1 MEFQSPEDNAWYDV
15 ILLWDNEM
23 LTVKYVNF
31 PEDFN
36 EIYDVG
42 KFKTLEE
49 LEDFKQRFRQ
59 SSVQLQDHDCKKVVL
74 GKTFCASYNFENG
87 DVKFF
92 DALVAEVL
100 NKKHKFKQGGG
111 EECLCTYVVRWQ
123 NGPLEGERTF
133 ARIANFCLTPPSNQV
148 DPSLASFLK
157 LARERI
163 EKGSLG
169 GKDAGHEE
177 PITSDFVSN
186 SVMNLELFFM
196 KLRRQRKNRCAY
208 RTIEGALHSRCKKI

>member
-100 NKKHKFKQGGG
+100 NKKHKFKQG
-111 EECLCTYVVRWQ
+111 EEKSASALMC
-123 NGPLEGERTF
+123 
-133 ARIANFCLTPPSNQV
+133 NQV

-177 PITSDFVSN
+177 PITSGFVSN

-208 RTIEGALHSRCKKI
+208 RTIEGALHGRWPKHSVQASDFSLGFVCNCS